1 MKKHVIKL
9 SLSIF
14 AFGITNLMY
23 AQEID
28 KDILNWYNGK
38 GTGMNTEK
46 AYKKLKKRDS
56 KTVVVAIIDSGI
68 DIEHEDLKGKIWT
81 NTDEIPGNGIDD
93 DNNGYVDD
101 IHGWN
106 FLGNASGE
114 NANAMRLERTRMLA
128 ELDDKY
134 EDIDE
139 STVSASDKDEYALY
153 KKLSEEVEAERT
165 QYGRAVAYFGMVS
178 GMIDNTPNMLKQF
191 AGNENASAADVKE
204 KMEALEDEIEGYK
217 KALKKEKTSEV
228 EEKLTKAQD
237 AYDQLDFCHQVLT
250 GDLTKEQMSELSDMY
265 QGMIDTHHNVDF
277 DGRAVVGDDPNDFTD
292 VNYGNNDVE
301 GPDALHGTHVGGIVG
316 AIRGNELGG
325 DGVAENVL
333 LMSLRAVPDGD
344 EFDKDIALAIRYAVD
359 NGASIINMSFGK
371 AYSPHQKEVYDAFA
385 YADSKGVLCI
395 HAAGNDAADIDEAP
409 NFPTSMYSFQT
420 KKLDHFL
427 TIGSSTKDLKLKVEV
442 PAPTDKDPEKTKKTK
457 LGFLPSP
464 FSNYGQTGVDVFAP
478 GSEIYNAVPQSEYKE
493 LQGTSMACPMV
504 SGVAAL
510 LKSYFPEM
518 SMKEIK
524 DVILSSAKQYGETMQ
539 VKPGTQID
547 QIEFSKLSVTGGVVD
562 VLAAVKACIK
572 IEKAKKK

>member
-23 AQEID
+23 AQDVD
-28 KDILNWYNGK
+28 KDVLNWYNGN
-38 GTGMNTEK
+38 GTGMQTEK
-46 AYKKLKKRDS
+46 AYKKLKKRET
-56 KTVVVAIIDSGI
+56 KTVIVAIIDSGI
-68 DIEHEDLKGKIWT
+68 DIEHEDLKGKIWA

-93 DNNGYVDD
+93 DNNGYIDD
-101 IHGWN
+101 VHGWN

-114 NANAMRLERTRMLA
+114 NANSMRLERTRMLA

-134 EDIDE
+134 DGVDE
-139 STVSASDKDEYALY
+139 STVSASEKEEFALY
-153 KKLSEEVEAERT
+153 QKLSMEVEMERT
-165 QYGRAVAYFGMVS
+165 QYGRAVGYFGMVS
-178 GMIDNTPNMLKQF
+178 GMIDESPNMLK
-191 AGNENASAADVKE
+191 EIMEKDNATVAEVEE
-204 KMEALEDEIEGYK
+204 KMESLEDEIADYE
-217 KALKKEKTSEV
+217 KALKKEKTSEM
-228 EEKLTKAQD
+228 EEKLQKSQD
-237 AYDQLDFCHQVLT
+237 AYDQLAFCHQVMT
-250 GDLTKEQMSELSDMY
+250 GELTKEQMTELKDMY

-277 DGRAVVGDDPNDFTD
+277 DGRSVVGDDPNDFTD
-292 VNYGNNDVE
+292 VKYGNNDVE

-325 DGVAENVL
+325 DGVANDVL

-371 AYSPHQKEVYDAFA
+371 SYSPHQKEVYDAFA

-395 HAAGNDAADIDEAP
+395 HAAGNDNADVDVEP
-409 NFPTSMYSFQT
+409 NFPTSMYSFQS
-420 KKLDHFL
+420 KKLDHFM
-427 TIGSSTKDLKLKVEV
+427 TIGSSTKDLKLKVKV
-442 PAPTDKDPEKTKKTK
+442 AAPTEKDPEKMKKKK

-464 FSNYGQTGVDVFAP
+464 FSNYGQTSVDVFAP
-478 GSEIYNAVPQSEYKE
+478 GSEIYNSVPQSEYKE

-504 SGVAAL
+504 SGVAAM

-524 DVILSSAKQYGETMQ
+524 DVILSSSTSYAETMQ
-539 VKPGTQID
+539 VKPGERTDTID
-547 QIEFSKLSVTGGVVD
+547 FAKLSVTGGVVN
-562 VLAAVKACIK
+562 VYAAVKACLK
-572 IEKAKKK
+572 IEKAKK